1 MTCGARPERVKA
13 AELRLAFT
21 RAATFGLYVTHFFID
36 ESRRDKSGA
45 MPDAIYV
52 SYFTTSDATLLYDV
66 RRDCFLTIA
75 WPDWLKAQDAE

>member
-1 MTCGARPERVKA
+1 MTICINLARVKA

-21 RAATFGLYVTHFFID
+21 CAATCGLYVTHFFID
-36 ESRRDKSGA
+36 ESRHDKSGA

-52 SYFTTSDATLLYDV
+52 SYFTTYDETLLYDV

-75 WPDWLKAQDAE
+75 WPDWVEAQDAE